1 MVMATSNRPG
11 LRLFLTEPG
20 RAVGDYGALIATSPF
35 LLRAPRGDGHPVL
48 VLPGF
53 LAEDSSTL
61 TLRVYLRTLGYDVH
75 GWRLGRNVGPTQAIL
90 EGMSKLLKDLHG
102 AGGRP
107 VSLVG
112 WSLGGIFARE
122 LARTHPLLVRQVIT
136 LGSPFRLDDSRD
148 SRANGVF
155 QRYSSMHVPTEALP
169 QRRDLGRPIPV
180 PSTAIYSRSDGIVP
194 WQACMEVAGPR
205 RESVRVYS
213 SHLGLGHNPAAL
225 WVVADRLAQAPGVW
239 RPFRAP
245 ALARRLFPPEAARA
259 A

>member
-1 MVMATSNRPG
+1 MATTMRPG

-20 RAVGDYGALIATSPF
+20 RAVGDYGALLATSPF
-35 LLRAPRGDGHPVL
+35 LLAAPRGDGHPVL

-53 LAEDSSTL
+53 LAEDSSTI
-61 TLRVYLRTLGYDVH
+61 TLRTYLRTLGYDVH

-90 EGMSKLLKDLHG
+90 TGMAALVRDVHDR
-102 AGGRP
+102 ARQP
-107 VSLVG
+107 ISLVG

-122 LARTHPLLVRQVIT
+122 LARSHPELVRDVVT
-136 LGSPFRLDDSRD
+136 LGSPFRLDDSAD
-148 SRANGVF
+148 SRANGAF
-155 QRYSSMHVPTEALP
+155 ARYSARHVPAHALP
-169 QRRDLGRPIPV
+169 NRRDLGKPIPV

-194 WQACMEVAGPR
+194 WQACTEVPGPR

-225 WVVADRLAQAPGVW
+225 WVVADRLAQPAGEW

-245 ALARRLFPPEAARA
+245 ALARRLFPAEAERA